1 MIVNQKRLEEI
12 PKNLSL
18 STRITIIKW
27 KEVFS
32 TCRNAYFSGQK
43 FLCQT
48 KRTVKRNQRNFT
60 PLTWFYLMFV
70 LRENCF
76 MASNGPSHNE
86 ANDFMEVHSDFY
98 KSMVAKNFYDTFR
111 AFKNKSLSQ
120 FYCPGLFSLFRD
132 NQNNVRFIK
141 NRTTHKSIFK
151 VLAWEICNT
160 CSIRIC
166 QKSHNTVTNHNYI
179 LCVVWIFMKQTLR

>member
-1 MIVNQKRLEEI
+1 MEVLKCIYIYFFQSGTIFLIIKYYWKVIVNQKRLEEI

-86 ANDFMEVHSDFY
+86 ANDFMEVNSNFY
-98 KSMVAKNFYDTFR
+98 KSIVT
-111 AFKNKSLSQ
+111 LSQ
-120 FYCPGLFSLFRD
+120 RSKINRYPNFIAQDFFHFSGT
-132 NQNNVRFIK
+132 IK
-141 NRTTHKSIFK
+141 
-151 VLAWEICNT
+151 
-160 CSIRIC
+160 
-166 QKSHNTVTNHNYI
+166 VTS
-179 LCVVWIFMKQTLR
+179 VS